1 MKLLPVFLAVLV
13 SALLV
18 VAYAVAGGTSY
29 APSGVADP
37 CAPRELPGG
46 SGVSGQVEQIVLRAA
61 DGVACEVGVSR
72 EDLILSL
79 RSAEKFHQLAEDNGI
94 DEGELES
101 TLRQGLVRAVD
112 QAEQEGTLG
121 SSTASTLKGAIGLLP
136 LDLLLEIVRKGAG
149 ILS

>member
-1 MKLLPVFLAVLV
+1 MKFLPVVVALIV

-18 VAYAVAGGTSY
+18 GAYAAAGGLSY
-29 APSGVADP
+29 APARVADP
-37 CAPRELPGG
+37 CTPRTLPPGT
-46 SGVSGQVEQIVLRAA
+46 GVSGQVEQIVLRAT

-79 RSAEKFHQLAEDNGI
+79 RSSEKFHQLADDNGI
-94 DEGELES
+94 DEHELES
-101 TLRQGLVRAVD
+101 TLRRGLIRAVD
-112 QAEQEGTLG
+112 QAEDENAIG
-121 SSTASTLKGAIGLLP
+121 SSTATSLKAAIGLLP